1 MRLKELE
8 IQGFKSFPDKTKIEI
23 GEGITGVVGP
33 NGSGKSNI
41 SDSIRWVLGETS
53 SKQLRGSGKMED
65 VIFGGTQSRGAMG
78 YASVALTIDN
88 SDHGLDMDADEV
100 TIGRRY
106 YRSGESEYSINGQNV
121 RLKDVYEL
129 LLDTGIGRDGYAIV
143 GQGRIAEIVGAKS
156 AERREIFEEAS
167 GIAKYRYRKNE
178 AERRLDAAEGN
189 LERLRDILGE
199 LEKRVGPLKRD
210 SEKAQQ
216 FLELSERRKTL
227 EITLWVDAIRRAN
240 DSLRDQQRKYEA
252 AQADYDRLSRQL
264 DEFDEKSAS
273 LRAEAQQLMLAVE
286 QANADIRAIT
296 EANAGSESEIAVLKN
311 ESEHSRFRIDE
322 AASELER
329 AGQGR
334 ESIEREAADHRAAI
348 EALKSG
354 MAGLDARVAELRE
367 ALRALEEKAAASGE
381 RRDVIDAAMARLQ
394 DTATAARV
402 SAASAQSAGEAAANR
417 QAEAQRQAEELKA
430 GAAATDEER
439 RRAERRFKD
448 AEEAVTRN
456 DNIKAGLKLKLD
468 SRRRQQAEA
477 ADNLQKADRERSAA
491 AHAVEA
497 EAARVGLCNAN
508 QTVSITKDFDGK
520 TLDHLLTLPEDIK
533 FITEDGNGVMNNAVM
548 ARAFAIATERGL
560 TIMSHAEDR
569 EISPWDYRLAENI
582 ETVRNCHL
590 AEYYGTR
597 LHMCHVSTRES
608 VDAVRMS
615 RMRGA
620 RVSCE
625 VTPHH
630 LWFDD
635 SRLTYRV
642 NPPIRKADDVT
653 ALIDAIKDGTVTC
666 IGTDHAPHTA
676 EEKEK
681 GAAGMVGLETAFGV
695 CYTKLCRE
703 QRLPLEMLSFLMS
716 AGPAAVLGLADRKG
730 MLEPGYDADI
740 VLVDLD
746 HMYEVHADELHSK
759 SKNCPYDGALLYGK
773 VVTTIKG
780 GKVTFQ
786 IEE

>member
-1 MRLKELE
+1 ML
-8 IQGFKSFPDKTKIEI
+8 
-23 GEGITGVVGP
+23 VVCGAGALILQDP
-33 NGSGKSNI
+33 SPKPQSGKPQPGP
-41 SDSIRWVLGETS
+41 DFDY
-53 SKQLRGSGKMED
+53 KQMLRTPQYKLC
-65 VIFGGTQSRGAMG
+65 VA
-78 YASVALTIDN
+78 AVAL
-88 SDHGLDMDADEV
+88 SAPAV
-100 TIGRRY
+100 
-106 YRSGESEYSINGQNV
+106 
-121 RLKDVYEL
+121 L
-129 LLDTGIGRDGYAIV
+129 LF
-143 GQGRIAEIVGAKS
+143 S
-156 AERREIFEEAS
+156 PEIF
-167 GIAKYRYRKNE
+167 K
-178 AERRLDAAEGN
+178 
-189 LERLRDILGE
+189 
-199 LEKRVGPLKRD
+199 
-210 SEKAQQ
+210 
-216 FLELSERRKTL
+216 
-227 EITLWVDAIRRAN
+227 
-240 DSLRDQQRKYEA
+240 
-252 AQADYDRLSRQL
+252 
-264 DEFDEKSAS
+264 
-273 LRAEAQQLMLAVE
+273 
-286 QANADIRAIT
+286 
-296 EANAGSESEIAVLKN
+296 
-311 ESEHSRFRIDE
+311 
-322 AASELER
+322 
-329 AGQGR
+329 
-334 ESIEREAADHRAAI
+334 
-348 EALKSG
+348 
-354 MAGLDARVAELRE
+354 
-367 ALRALEEKAAASGE
+367 
-381 RRDVIDAAMARLQ
+381 
-394 DTATAARV
+394 
-402 SAASAQSAGEAAANR
+402 
-417 QAEAQRQAEELKA
+417 
-430 GAAATDEER
+430 
-439 RRAERRFKD
+439 
-448 AEEAVTRN
+448 
-456 DNIKAGLKLKLD
+456 
-468 SRRRQQAEA
+468 
-477 ADNLQKADRERSAA
+477 
-491 AHAVEA
+491 
-497 EAARVGLCNAN
+497 
-508 QTVSITKDFDGK
+508 
-520 TLDHLLTLPEDIK
+520 
-533 FITEDGNGVMNNAVM
+533 
-548 ARAFAIATERGL
+548 IATERGL